1 MKRIMLMIVLS
12 CVFSLGLTA
21 QDNVMLKKI
30 REANATI
37 QTFETDLHNTQE
49 KSDKKTEQ
57 AGKLYFTCPN
67 QFAALF
73 DNGKH
78 MIVNADRL
86 KINIGIFNGTFKLR
100 GSGMMRSLCNI
111 FLYGFQ
117 GRCEELANENNY
129 SIKVMQ
135 IGPYQQ
141 VYCTN
146 KRKAILD
153 ISYKNVIFNYD
164 KTSLML
170 RQIILID
177 SNNTVDTYSIYN
189 TVYNLPVDPKVYTF
203 NSQKQSSSPPW

>member
-1 MKRIMLMIVLS
+1 MKKILLMIVLS

-21 QDNVMLKKI
+21 QDDAMLKKI
-30 REANATI
+30 REANATV
-37 QTFETDLHNTQE
+37 QTFETDLHNIQE

-57 AGKLYFTCPN
+57 EGKLYFTCPD

-73 DNGKH
+73 NNGKH
-78 MIVNADRL
+78 MIVNVDRL
-86 KINIGIFNGTFKLR
+86 KINIGLFNGNFRLR
-100 GSGMMRSLCNI
+100 SSGMMRSLSNI

-117 GRCEELANENNY
+117 GRCQELANENNY
-129 SIKVMQ
+129 AIKVLE

-146 KRKAILD
+146 KKKSILG
-153 ISYKNVIFNYD
+153 IGYKNVIFNYD
-164 KTSLML
+164 KNSLML

-189 TVYNLPVDPKVYTF
+189 TVYNLPVDQKVYEIE
-203 NSQKQSSSPPW
+203 N